1 MVSGSYQKG
10 NFSWFGLWGFLQ
22 VCFFQRLLES
32 IGSFEGIKKKEHSI
46 AVAPVVGVSDAY
58 ISSARYF

>member
-22 VCFFQRLLES
+22 VCFFSKAFRKHLLFGGE
-32 IGSFEGIKKKEHSI
+32 KKKEHSI
-46 AVAPVVGVSDAY
+46 AVAPVVGVSNAY
-58 ISSARYF
+58 ISSPRYF